1 MKHMTTAMMTS
12 LALAAGA
19 SAGLLVQVEISG
31 QVQFNNATTLPLSLV
46 GSGSDTTVTFTVD
59 ASEFVDDASGMARG
73 YLIDLNTFLFQMG
86 SQTPSV
92 QSPLPVGVVPYFV
105 LHNGAGG
112 DGFHLGTSTGSANG
126 VPLNLTG
133 TQGQY
138 VGAFTA
144 AYAASTLEG
153 LDIVQAV
160 GVYDVFGLASF
171 SFGVDEASTE
181 VIGIEFDELT
191 ISIVPAP
198 SAAMLAGVGLLASVR
213 RRR

>member
-1 MKHMTTAMMTS
+1 MRYLTTAMMTS
-12 LALAAGA
+12 LSLAAGA
-19 SAGLLVQVEISG
+19 SAGLLVQVEIRG
-31 QVQFNNATTLPLSLV
+31 QVQFNDATALPLSLV
-46 GSGSDTTVTFTVD
+46 GAGSDATITFTVD
-59 ASEFVDDASGMARG
+59 ASDFVDDGSGMARG
-73 YLIDLNTFLFQMG
+73 YVIDTGSFLFQMG
-86 SQTPSV
+86 SQTPSA

-126 VPLNLTG
+126 VPLNVTG

-138 VGAFTA
+138 VGGFSA
-144 AYAASTLEG
+144 AYAASTLDG

-160 GVYDVFGLASF
+160 GLYDVFGLANF
-171 SFGVDEASTE
+171 TFGVDDGATE
-181 VIGIEFDELT
+181 VIGIEYEELT

-198 SAAMLAGVGLLASVR
+198 SAAMLAGLGLLATAR

>member
-19 SAGLLVQVEISG
+19 SAGLLIQVEISG
-31 QVQFNNATTLPLSLV
+31 QVQFNDANTLPLSLV
-46 GSGSDTTVTFTVD
+46 GAGSDATVTFTVD
-59 ASEFVDDASGMARG
+59 ASDFVDDGSGMSRG
-73 YLIDLNTFLFQMG
+73 YVIDTSSFLFQMG
-86 SQTPSV
+86 SQAPSA

-105 LHNGAGG
+105 LHNGAG

-126 VPLNLTG
+126 VPLNISG

-138 VGAFTA
+138 VGGFSAS
-144 AYAASTLEG
+144 YAASTLDG

-160 GVYDVFGLASF
+160 GVYDVFGLANF
-171 SFGVDEASTE
+171 SFGVGDGPTE

-198 SAAMLAGVGLLASVR
+198 SAAMLAGLGLLASVR